1 MALSTDCEKPVPP
14 GGDGDA
20 LKPALSWI
28 PIRSLAPR
36 HRPRI
41 VAHLQALPAHDRY
54 LRFGQATVDTQI
66 GRYVDLIEFERDEVF
81 GIFNRR
87 LELVA
92 MAHLAYLP
100 HSAGLPAAAE
110 FGVSVAPA
118 VRRRGFGA
126 RLFEHAV
133 LHARNRHIDTVV
145 IHALSE
151 NAAMLHIV
159 RAAGATIEH
168 DGPELEARLRLPAD
182 DAPESLDA
190 LVEQP
195 GMDDRNRIERH
206 RPLVDVQTIV
216 PASAPQRLR
225 KD

>member
-1 MALSTDCEKPVPP
+1 MSLSTDPEAPVPP
-14 GGDGDA
+14 GGASDA
-20 LKPALSWI
+20 MKPGLSWI
-28 PIRSLAPR
+28 PVRSLAPR

-41 VAHLQALPAHDRY
+41 AAHLLALPAHDRY
-54 LRFGQATVDTQI
+54 LRFGHATLDTQI

-100 HSAGLPAAAE
+100 HSAALPAAAE

-118 VRRRGFGA
+118 MRRRGFGA
-126 RLFEHAV
+126 RLFEHAL

-151 NAAMLHIV
+151 NTAMLHIV

-182 DAPESLDA
+182 DGPARLDA

-195 GMDDRNRIERH
+195 ASGDRDRIAQHPRAVEGR
-206 RPLVDVQTIV
+206 LV
-216 PASAPQRLR
+216 APTGPIRRLR
-225 KD
+225 QD